1 MDGDLESKRD
11 RWKQRTDKAFERM
24 CAGKSA
30 AELVTMD
37 EREEMAM
44 VLAKEMA
51 AFLLEENIRQD
62 PAAAPPRA
70 ACCPRCGGEAT
81 AAPQPEDPMPERVVT
96 TRAGD
101 VALRRQRWRCGK
113 CRILLLCARHV
124 VSQEVQI
131 LCGR

>member
-1 MDGDLESKRD
+1 MDGDLETKRD
-11 RWKQRTDKAFERM
+11 RWRQRTDAAFERM
-24 CAGKSA
+24 CAGKNV

-44 VLAKEMA
+44 LLAKEMA

-62 PAAAPPRA
+62 PAATPATP
-70 ACCPRCGGEAT
+70 ACCPRCGVEGTSASQE
-81 AAPQPEDPMPERVVT
+81 EDPMPERVVT

-113 CRILLLCARHV
+113 CRIFFFSARR
-124 VSQEVQI
+124 SARSGD
-131 LCGR
+131 GRL